1 MKAKLEEMWKSRTPR
16 ERSVITGLVII
27 LILASYGWFV
37 TSAHQVRARL
47 HSSMATLRAQ
57 AAQLRQD
64 VSEYERLRA
73 APPAPITPVDLRILI
88 KSQAD
93 ALGVSRS
100 LVEPE
105 MEGSDQIRVVLNS
118 LPFADWLS
126 LVAAM
131 QMQRV
136 RLENSRIQALPEPGM
151 VSVTATF
158 NRSTP
163 P

>member
-1 MKAKLEEMWKSRTPR
+1 MKAKLEEIWKSRTPR
-16 ERSVITGLVII
+16 ERWVITGLAII
-27 LILASYGWFV
+27 LIIASYGWFV
-37 TSAHQVRARL
+37 TSAHQVRTRL

-57 AAQLRQD
+57 AAQLRRD

-73 APPAPITPVDLRILI
+73 APPVSVTPVDLRILI

-105 MEGSDQIRVVLNS
+105 MQGSDQIRVVLNS

-126 LVAAM
+126 FVAAM
-131 QMQRV
+131 QMQQV
-136 RLENSRIQALPEPGM
+136 RLDNSRIQALPEPGM

-158 NRSTP
+158 IRSTP